1 MRRGITRA
9 EMIIL
14 ILVLIVAIS
23 PLLAE
28 GGFARLL
35 FESIDTS
42 GCGPRNH
49 GDSKTRNGNSDDLW
63 ARIHTETQ
71 AIRRMR

>member
-42 GCGPRNH
+42 NVDPGIMATARLGMLIAMICGLV
-49 GDSKTRNGNSDDLW
+49 SIL
-63 ARIHTETQ
+63 
-71 AIRRMR
+71 RRKQ